1 MNTENSDSS
10 PNQSPDTTQANQTEI
25 QTILHQ
31 LIRMIAIEIA
41 TKIKAIKTY
50 NQLEWQ
56 RFISL

>member
-10 PNQSPDTTQANQTEI
+10 PNQSPVTTQAKQTEI

-41 TKIKAIKTY
+41 TKIKATKT
-50 NQLEWQ
+50 
-56 RFISL
+56 